1 MQKGRAEVKYFV
13 KYYPLHELTEAM
25 YVNEFLNVFLI
36 SIQFLSSYCLD
47 VS

>member
-36 SIQFLSSYCLD
+36 SIQLLSSYCLD